1 MNRRPLKGRGA
12 AVDPPNRFE
21 KTHHQADWE
30 HLEGSDDFQPFERPA
45 PTQFLPDHSQT
56 IIARNNSP
64 DIPFTYSIN
73 PYRGCEHGCSYC
85 YARPGHETLGMNA
98 GLDFESKIVVK
109 FDAPR
114 LLRKELNH
122 PRWTGEAISMSGVTD
137 CYQPAERK
145 FQLTR
150 GLLKVMNEANQPVGI
165 VTKNALVARDLD
177 LLAPLAARNLAHV
190 FISITTLDAELA
202 RRLEP
207 RTAAPAARLRAM
219 RALTEAGVPV
229 GVMVAPIIPGL
240 NDHHVPQILQ
250 AAAEAGARSAGYVLL
265 RLPLA
270 VEPIFL
276 AWLDAHFPLAKP
288 KVESLLRA
296 TRSGEL
302 YQADF
307 GRRMR
312 GEGPYAESLKATF
325 KLFVAKFGLDGSFPD
340 LDSSQF
346 RPPALPGGQ
355 KRLF

>member
-1 MNRRPLKGRGA
+1 
-12 AVDPPNRFE
+12 
-21 KTHHQADWE
+21 
-30 HLEGSDDFQPFERPA
+30 
-45 PTQFLPDHSQT
+45 
-56 IIARNNSP
+56 
-64 DIPFTYSIN
+64 
-73 PYRGCEHGCSYC
+73 
-85 YARPGHETLGMNA
+85 
-98 GLDFESKIVVK
+98 
-109 FDAPR
+109 
-114 LLRKELNH
+114 
-122 PRWTGEAISMSGVTD
+122 MSGVTD

-207 RTAAPAARLRAM
+207 RTAAPAARVRAM